1 MTSNKLK
8 KTSRLIVGC
17 GYLGQ
22 RVARRWLQSGSTV
35 FAITRSTA
43 NAQILSAE
51 NIHPIIG
58 DVTAA
63 DGAPETLCDLPEVD
77 TVLWSVGFD
86 RNANASYHTS
96 FLA

>member
-1 MTSNKLK
+1 MNRRKSNNP
-8 KTSRLIVGC
+8 SRLIVGC

-35 FAITRSTA
+35 FATTRSSA
-43 NAQILSAE
+43 NAQILSVV

-63 DGAPETLCDLPEVD
+63 DQSPESFRSLPEV
-77 TVLWSVGFD
+77 
-86 RNANASYHTS
+86 
-96 FLA
+96 